1 MSHGITSVFSHENE
15 DWKTVAAAEIEFSD
29 YLNKEKLSELIFGP
43 LWGQFV
49 SSFLQLL
56 SYCSG
61 ISFLIGLLRKLLKTH
76 SDCFTRS
83 IQIRVEQPN
92 VYRDDNL
99 IHSGKSVVEIDDDEN
114 VYQKQ
119 GLNFEGTQNYHH
131 TLQMESDDDDF
142 PPPYFLRN
150 ENNYKTRHRDSF
162 IY

>member
-1 MSHGITSVFSHENE
+1 MHDRTHPHHQSFISVSP
-15 DWKTVAAAEIEFSD
+15 VC
-29 YLNKEKLSELIFGP
+29 Y
-43 LWGQFV
+43 
-49 SSFLQLL
+49 
-56 SYCSG
+56 Y
-61 ISFLIGLLRKLLKTH
+61 
-76 SDCFTRS
+76 
-83 IQIRVEQPN
+83 
-92 VYRDDNL
+92 NL

>member
-1 MSHGITSVFSHENE
+1 M
-15 DWKTVAAAEIEFSD
+15 
-29 YLNKEKLSELIFGP
+29 
-43 LWGQFV
+43 
-49 SSFLQLL
+49 
-56 SYCSG
+56 
-61 ISFLIGLLRKLLKTH
+61 LKTH
-76 SDCFTRS
+76 SDCFTRP